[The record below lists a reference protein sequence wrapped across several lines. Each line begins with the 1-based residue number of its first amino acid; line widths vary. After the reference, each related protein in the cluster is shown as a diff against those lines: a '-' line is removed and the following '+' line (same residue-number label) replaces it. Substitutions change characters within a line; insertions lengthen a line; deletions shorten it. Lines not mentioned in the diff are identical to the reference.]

1 MTPQVEL
8 VRMLGDINSEC
19 YVAPLKVYPMRMLGD
34 VIGLTGEC
42 VKLGTLPCTAGI
54 SSDDD
59 VRDMTSLTAE
69 CSDLG
74 THPIHSF

>member
-8 VRMLGDINSEC
+8 VRMLVDINSEC
-19 YVAPLKVYPMRMLGD
+19 YVAPLKVYPVRMLGD

-54 SSDDD
+54 SSGDD

-69 CSDLG
+69 CSDHG

>member
-19 YVAPLKVYPMRMLGD
+19 YVAPLKVYLERMLGD
-34 VIGLTGEC
+34 AIGLTGEC
-42 VKLGTLPCTAGI
+42 VKLGTLPCTARI
-54 SSDDD
+54 SSSED

>member
-19 YVAPLKVYPMRMLGD
+19 YVAPLKVYPVRMLGD

-42 VKLGTLPCTAGI
+42 VKFRTLPCTAGI
-54 SSDDD
+54 SSGDD
-59 VRDMTSLTAE
+59 VRDMTSLTAK

>member
-8 VRMLGDINSEC
+8 VRMWGDINSEC
-19 YVAPLKVYPMRMLGD
+19 YIAPLKVYPVRMLGD
-34 VIGLTGEC
+34 VIGLTSEC
-42 VKLGTLPCTAGI
+42 VKLGTLPCTVVI
-54 SSDDD
+54 SSGDD

-74 THPIHSF
+74 THLIHSF

>member
-19 YVAPLKVYPMRMLGD
+19 YVAPLKVYPVRMLGD

-54 SSDDD
+54 SSGDD
-59 VRDMTSLTAE
+59 VRDMTSLIAE
-69 CSDLG
+69 CSNLG
-74 THPIHSF
+74 TQPIHSF

>member
-1 MTPQVEL
+1 
-8 VRMLGDINSEC
+8 MLGDINSEC

-34 VIGLTGEC
+34 VIGLTDEC

-54 SSDDD
+54 SSSDD
-59 VRDMTSLTAE
+59 VRVMTSPTIE
-69 CSDLG
+69 CSNLG

>member
-19 YVAPLKVYPMRMLGD
+19 YIAPLKVYPVRMLGD

-42 VKLGTLPCTAGI
+42 VKLERFLA
-54 SSDDD
+54 
-59 VRDMTSLTAE
+59 LQE
-69 CSDLG
+69 Y
-74 THPIHSF
+74 HPVTMYVT